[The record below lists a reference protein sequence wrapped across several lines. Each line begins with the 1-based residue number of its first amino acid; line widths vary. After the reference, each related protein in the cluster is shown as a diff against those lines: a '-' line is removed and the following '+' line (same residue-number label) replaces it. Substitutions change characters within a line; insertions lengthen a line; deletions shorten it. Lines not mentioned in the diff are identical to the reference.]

1 MIKIPCRECE
11 AIELEY
17 RWVCLES
24 WANTSVGIRE
34 AGQILRRLAGGTE
47 DDVVRLEELPRPDA
61 TDSSKMAELLARRVE
76 HWFLAG
82 HFVNLP
88 KAYRLT
94 PD

>member
-24 WANTSVGIRE
+24 WADTSVGIRE

-47 DDVVRLEELPRPDA
+47 DDVVRLEE
-61 TDSSKMAELLARRVE
+61 
-76 HWFLAG
+76 
-82 HFVNLP
+82 
-88 KAYRLT
+88 
-94 PD
+94 